1 MCDTCGKNKVKLV
14 AFTMDRCPHC
24 VQLKNHLKEIDL
36 DYTHY
41 SVDNPKGQKMI
52 EKWGVTNFPTLFF
65 VKDNVILDAQVG
77 FDTGTDMRK
86 VLKEYDEKT
95 K

>member
-1 MCDTCGKNKVKLV
+1 MVELV

-24 VQLKNHLKEIDL
+24 VQLKNHLKKIDL

-41 SVDNPKGQKMI
+41 SVDTPEGREKI

-65 VKDNVILDAQVG
+65 VKDGVILDAQVG
-77 FDTGTDMRK
+77 FNPEEQNMRE
-86 VLKEYDEKT
+86 VLESYEVT
-95 K
+95 NR